1 MPNFTAL
8 AAMAVFL
15 GFAALVAPDDNVALA
30 GGSLAP
36 FTHAISTILPPAR
49 PPAGFAAGE

>member
-15 GFAALVAPDDNVALA
+15 GFAALVAPDDNVRLA
-30 GGSLAP
+30 GDGLAP
-36 FTHAISTILPPAR
+36 LTHAISTIS
-49 PPAGFAAGE
+49 PPAGRPAVVAAGE